1 MDAEE
6 QVRRPH
12 SHMGRTPTGMSQG
25 VISGEGFCLPP
36 QHNLLAETGRLDS
49 VHVVERLHPNGT
61 RLYCAGYNP

>member
-1 MDAEE
+1 M
-6 QVRRPH
+6 RKNR
-12 SHMGRTPTGMSQG
+12 
-25 VISGEGFCLPP
+25 SGGHTHIWVEHLQACLRESYPVKDSASPP